1 MNGNEPELWRM
12 DLNLIRSIVTVLAFV
27 VFIAMVL
34 RVWRAANRE
43 RYAEAAALPFADEPV
58 SVPKAS
64 PSGDRATDL
73 AAKVPP
79 RTRYLAGS
87 NSVPQEVEPGSAL
100 HQTGSAAK

>member
-1 MNGNEPELWRM
+1 M

-58 SVPKAS
+58 SVHQACA
-64 PSGDRATDL
+64 SGDSATDL
-73 AAKVPP
+73 PAKWPP
-79 RTRYLAGS
+79 RNRYVPASSG
-87 NSVPQEVEPGSAL
+87 VPQEVEPGSAR
-100 HQTGSAAK
+100 HDTGSAAK

>member
-1 MNGNEPELWRM
+1 M

-58 SVPKAS
+58 SPAGARDSSDGAS
-64 PSGDRATDL
+64 VIP
-73 AAKVPP
+73 AKGL
-79 RTRYLAGS
+79 RKTRYAA
-87 NSVPQEVEPGSAL
+87 SVNGVAQEVEPGAAR
-100 HQTGSAAK
+100 HDTGSAAK